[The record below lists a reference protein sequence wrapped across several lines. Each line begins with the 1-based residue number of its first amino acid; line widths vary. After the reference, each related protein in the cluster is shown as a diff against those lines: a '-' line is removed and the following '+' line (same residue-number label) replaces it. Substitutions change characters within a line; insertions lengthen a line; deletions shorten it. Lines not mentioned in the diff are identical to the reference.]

1 MKKISF
7 MIFYILLKNIPGNI
21 YINKLRGM
29 VIGMYAQGTKKNLQI
44 GRAVN
49 IPSPSSLIIG
59 DDVVINSEVYL
70 ISGDSTITIGD
81 GCLLAPRCFIQ
92 TQNHNYENKS
102 LSIRNQGA
110 INKAV
115 LIGSDCWLACNVV
128 ELPGV
133 IINKGC
139 VIGAS
144 AVVTKN
150 TESYTVY
157 AGVPAKPLKKRI

>member
-102 LSIRNQGA
+102 LSIE
-110 INKAV
+110 V
-115 LIGSDCWLACNVV
+115 HLIDFN
-128 ELPGV
+128 ED
-133 IINKGC
+133 I
-139 VIGAS
+139 
-144 AVVTKN
+144 
-150 TESYTVY
+150 YD
-157 AGVPAKPLKKRI
+157 KRIKITLLQYLRLEQKFESLEALTTQLNLDKKITIEYVANIQI